1 MNEHDVAKRHYGEC
15 LRFDPDDAKC
25 KMLFRQVLPPFACPN
40 EPRPTAR
47 LALTERGLSDAR
59 APVNDRRRSVFWLH
73 ASISCR
79 RWVPLLIGLLQI
91 KKMDNLKKSAND
103 LMEAG
108 QAREALQDINNAL
121 AVDPRHSLFNIELH
135 MMACKAHV
143 ALAEGRA
150 AVSACDQVEPIIAH
164 SRRATRRSQWRC
176 RAFRPE
182 VLRRHCVRLTTSC
195 AHGSLR
201 LRCCR

>member
-1 MNEHDVAKRHYGEC
+1 M
-15 LRFDPDDAKC
+15 
-25 KMLFRQVLPPFACPN
+25 
-40 EPRPTAR
+40 
-47 LALTERGLSDAR
+47 
-59 APVNDRRRSVFWLH
+59 
-73 ASISCR
+73 
-79 RWVPLLIGLLQI
+79 IGLLQI

-150 AVSACDQVEPIIAH
+150 AVSACDQVSPLLLT
-164 SRRATRRSQWRC
+164 RAEQPDAANRDAVPLNR
-176 RAFRPE
+176 
-182 VLRRHCVRLTTSC
+182 
-195 AHGSLR
+195 
-201 LRCCR
+201 RCCDDIVCA